1 MKAMFISAAL
11 LASAAAYAADVKK
24 VDSKEQK
31 ADNKGIE
38 KPPPEAFGAT
48 NPKADVNPVYERTYN
63 EKYGTA
69 EEKAEAKKARL
80 KDEGRKDKDGAVAD
94 KKSDDVKPVQ
104 SDYSQSELLDKLH
117 KVAVGHTEMGNLAQ
131 TRGANDKVKRLGQK
145 IAKEFVN
152 LDQQF
157 IGYAKE
163 NDIVLSDATGMFRGA
178 DKKGAANKSES
189 MDRLGKLQGE
199 GFDRAFLTATVDGCE
214 KFIPILEGAKGKF
227 EDGKFD
233 RVIGKAIDTLKT
245 YQKEAAKLQQDYA
258 PAS

>member
-11 LASAAAYAADVKK
+11 LASAAAFAADVKK
-24 VDSKEQK
+24 VESKDQK
-31 ADNKGIE
+31 ADKGIE
-38 KPPPEAFGAT
+38 KPPPEAFGT
-48 NPKADVNPVYERTYN
+48 P
-63 EKYGTA
+63 
-69 EEKAEAKKARL
+69 EEKAEAKKEKA
-80 KDEGRKDKDGAVAD
+80 KAEERKDKDAVAD

-104 SDYSQSELLDKLH
+104 TDYSQSELLDKLH

-131 TRGANDKVKRLGQK
+131 TRGANAKVKRLGQK
-145 IAKEFVN
+145 MAKDFVN

-157 IGYAKE
+157 IDYAKG

-189 MDRLGKLQGE
+189 MERLGKLQGE

-214 KFIPILEGAKGKF
+214 KFIPVLEGAKGKF

-233 RVIGKAIDTLKT
+233 RVLGKAIDTLKS